1 MTSSLRRFFPF
12 CVTVLLA
19 FPGSGSAQPYHA
31 ALDATHFPV
40 PATLKPAVEFWTAIF
55 ARYPSTQTV
64 IHDNRHLDVVFG
76 VVDVADLVRAGAS
89 QAAIERAMESR
100 VESEIERYQRVLRRL
115 GGDTRAEATPEDLA
129 RVRALYAA
137 SARGAADIGNAADR
151 VRGQLG
157 LQDRF
162 AEAIRV
168 SGMFM
173 DGIEATMRR
182 HGVPLEVSR
191 LPFVESMFNY
201 RARSK
206 VGASGAWQFTPSTG
220 RLYLQMDTAVDA
232 RSDVWLAADGAARML
247 AGNYARVDS
256 WPLAL
261 TGYNHGIAGMERAVR
276 ALGTRDIATVVD
288 RYESRTFGFASRN
301 FYAEFVAAV
310 VVYADRARLFPGV
323 EPMAPVR
330 FDEFTPGRFVSM
342 LDLAGL
348 TGTDVAVM
356 TELNPALHADV
367 STGQLL
373 VPPTYPMRV
382 PAGTRGAF
390 EKAFA
395 TLPASRK
402 ADRQLTARYTVQRGD
417 TLGAIARRF
426 GTSVA
431 SLQQGNGL
439 GRSSLIRVG
448 QTLEVRAGGAAWTP
462 LVWSTGAAAGL
473 RTAPDGGIHIVRAG
487 ETLSAIA
494 ARYGLDIGA
503 IVAANALRS
512 ADVIRAGMRL
522 AIPMRGE

>member
-1 MTSSLRRFFPF
+1 MTRFLRRLPLC

-19 FPGSGSAQPYHA
+19 FPGFAAAQSYHA
-31 ALDATHFPV
+31 ALDTTHFPV
-40 PATLKPAVEFWTAIF
+40 PATLEPAVEFWTAIF
-55 ARYPSTQTV
+55 SRYPSTQTV

-76 VVDVADLVRAGAS
+76 VVDVADLARAGAS
-89 QAAIERAMESR
+89 QAALERAMETR
-100 VESEIERYQRVLRRL
+100 VEREIETYQRILRRL
-115 GGDTRAEATPEDLA
+115 AGDARADATPEELA

-137 SARGAADIGNAADR
+137 SARGVTDMETAADR

-157 LQDRF
+157 LRDRF
-162 AEAIRV
+162 AEAVRV

-182 HGVPLEVSR
+182 HGVPVEVSR

-247 AGNYARVDS
+247 VSNYARVES

-261 TGYNHGIAGMERAVR
+261 TGYNHGIAGMARAVQ
-276 ALGTRDIATVVD
+276 ALGTRDIATIVD

-310 VVYADRARLFPGV
+310 VVYADRVRYFPGV
-323 EPMAPVR
+323 EPMPPVR
-330 FDEFTPGRFVSM
+330 FDEFAPGRFVSM
-342 LDLAGL
+342 LDLASL

-390 EKAFA
+390 EEAFA
-395 TLPASRK
+395 TLPATRK

-426 GTSVA
+426 GSSVA
-431 SLQQGNGL
+431 ALQQSNGL

-462 LVWSTGAAAGL
+462 LVWTPEATAERRA
-473 RTAPDGGIHIVRAG
+473 APDGVHVVRAG

-512 ADVIRAGMRL
+512 ADVIRVGMRL
-522 AIPMRGE
+522 AIPGRNE